1 MNHGLNFD
9 ETDSNY
15 MLLNEIFKIIDSRE
29 SKQIMSRNGLKPLNK
44 VIPLVKTIIVAA
56 YFECSITF
64 VVGELKSKSELREG
78 LNFDIVLEAQEI
90 YNRLSKLNPLQLE
103 KYCQ

>member
-1 MNHGLNFD
+1 MKYLK
-9 ETDSNY
+9 
-15 MLLNEIFKIIDSRE
+15 LLILVNPNKII
-29 SKQIMSRNGLKPLNK
+29 SRNGPKLLNK
-44 VIPLVKTIIVAA
+44 VIPLVKTIIVAD

-90 YNRLSKLNPLQLE
+90 YDRLSKFNPVQLE
-103 KYCQ
+103 KYC